1 VLEQILRTAA
11 GVGDTDARVP
21 GDRSGSGWGSE
32 RRSVAMSG
40 ALPADV
46 RLVGIDVEERVM
58 RMG

>member
-1 VLEQILRTAA
+1 LRKR
-11 GVGDTDARVP
+11 G
-21 GDRSGSGWGSE
+21 
-32 RRSVAMSG
+32 RSVAMSG